1 MKPFD
6 NVLVR
11 NAEYVPWIPALFG
24 MEKDGQ
30 YITSAGCN
38 KYCIP
43 YEGNEDLLGTYK
55 AKVII
60 KNERIMA
67 KENRP
72 KEKMRLTIEFADN
85 GIILRNPELEDEVTL
100 ALTKVVEYDSHV
112 SRDRYEF
119 VHDDEYRAIGK
130 KVYDWLIEEVVRPS
144 GMWISTGAEIDITA
158 TLTGREREC

>member
-1 MKPFD
+1 
-6 NVLVR
+6 
-11 NAEYVPWIPALFG
+11 
-24 MEKDGQ
+24 
-30 YITSAGCN
+30 
-38 KYCIP
+38 
-43 YEGNEDLLGTYK
+43 
-55 AKVII
+55 
-60 KNERIMA
+60 MA

-72 KEKMRLTIEFADN
+72 KEKMQLVIEFADN

-100 ALTKVVEYDSHV
+100 ALTKIVEFDPHV

-144 GMWISTGAEIDITA
+144 GMWISTGAELDIMA